1 MNRFLSYCFSFIVA
15 ALLLA
20 SCESSSP
27 ENERKLM
34 SLKETY
40 SKTDKKPFGGYI
52 ARQQLEAM
60 YMSNIIREKK
70 ESFDKTWDDIGVY
83 DSSSVYVCITP
94 TLLLNEAEVDAMLD
108 YVSAGNDLFISSG
121 YIDEAL
127 TRRIGCKTNYSF
139 AGLLDLF
146 GDMHNT
152 STTSIAEDSSS
163 FSYYYLPFGNSFSEL
178 DNSDTKVLGV
188 NERKNP
194 NFIVHFYG
202 KGKLFLHCDP
212 RAFSNY
218 FLLKDN
224 NYKYMQAALGYTTAQ
239 PFHLYWDDY
248 YNKRQTRTKTYKS
261 RSKGGSGSSSSSSS
275 RNSEDDFSTF
285 SEINKYHALALAFW
299 LGLILL
305 LLYILFGGKRRQR
318 IIEKQKPNENTTVT
332 FTETVGRLYLQKK
345 DNKNIAEKM
354 ATYFNE
360 FIRNN
365 YFLNTSLVNEE
376 FVTTLSRKSGVERD
390 RIEALYRTIH
400 HAQQNEKVDDY
411 QLLSMNEQIQ
421 HFYKTIGSK

>member
-1 MNRFLSYCFSFIVA
+1 
-15 ALLLA
+15 
-20 SCESSSP
+20 
-27 ENERKLM
+27 M

-52 ARQQLEAM
+52 ARQQLEIM
-60 YMSNIIREKK
+60 YASNIIREKK
-70 ESFDKTWDDIGVY
+70 ESFDKTWDDIGLY

-94 TLLLNEAEVDAMLD
+94 TLLVNEAEIDAMLD
-108 YVSAGNDLFISSG
+108 YVSAGNDLFIASS
-121 YIDEAL
+121 YIDEEL
-127 TRRIGCKTNYSF
+127 MKRIGARINYSM
-139 AGLLDLF
+139 AGLIDLF
-146 GDMHNT
+146 GDMHDT
-152 STTSIAEDSSS
+152 HTTSLVGDSS
-163 FSYYYLPFGNSFSEL
+163 FTYYYLPFGNSFSTI

-188 NERKNP
+188 NEKKDP

-218 FLLKDN
+218 FLLKGN
-224 NYKYMQAALGYTTAQ
+224 NYRYMQAALGYTAVQ
-239 PFHLYWDDY
+239 PYHLYWDDY
-248 YNKRQTRTKTYKS
+248 YNKRQTRTKMYKS
-261 RSKGGSGSSSSSSS
+261 RSKRSGGGSGSGSGSGSSSSSSDD
-275 RNSEDDFSTF
+275 NSGDDFSTF
-285 SEINKYHALALAFW
+285 GEINKYPPLALAFW
-299 LGLILL
+299 LGLLL
-305 LLYILFGGKRRQR
+305 LVLYILFGGKRRQR

-376 FVTTLSRKSGVERD
+376 FITTLSRKSGVQRD
-390 RIEALYRTIH
+390 KIEALYRTIQ
-400 HAQQNEKVDDY
+400 HAQQSAKVDDY

-421 HFYKTIGSK
+421 NFYKAIGSK